1 VPYKITDLY
10 PDNSRDDITLADG
23 STMNLQALRRGIRNE
38 RGDMAYFL
46 PSFLEDPWANLTP
59 KQS

>member
-1 VPYKITDLY
+1 M
-10 PDNSRDDITLADG
+10 S
-23 STMNLQALRRGIRNE
+23 SQALRRGIRNE

-46 PSFLEDPWANLTP
+46 PSFLEDPWAKLVA

>member
-1 VPYKITDLY
+1 MYV
-10 PDNSRDDITLADG
+10 DNTRDDITLPDG
-23 STMNLQALRRGIRNE
+23 STMNLQALRRGVRNE

-46 PSFLEDPWANLTP
+46 PSFLEDPWAKLVA